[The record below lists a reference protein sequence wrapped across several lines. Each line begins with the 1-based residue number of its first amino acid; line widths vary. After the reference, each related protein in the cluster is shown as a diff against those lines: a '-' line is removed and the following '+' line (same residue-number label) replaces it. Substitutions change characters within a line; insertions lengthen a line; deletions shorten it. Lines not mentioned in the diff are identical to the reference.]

1 MKVTQ
6 LDNNWH
12 NLDNSEVIKSF
23 GLDVS
28 LGLDS
33 LKIKEQEKI
42 FGKNKLPKE
51 KQLSQLKIF
60 LSQFKSPLIYILIF
74 AGIITFV
81 LKEYTDA
88 LIISVAVIIN
98 TIVGFIQES
107 KSSKALNKLKKV
119 LSLKAIVLREGQIK
133 EIQAEDLV
141 PGDIIFLRPGDKVP
155 ADGRLIEVQE
165 LKINESALTGEWLP
179 AEKEQA
185 VLPAE
190 TSLADRDNMVYMGTI
205 VDAGKGKAI
214 VTGIGLKT
222 EIGQIT
228 NLVRETKEE
237 KTPYQKKLARFSKT
251 IGLIISLVCLAIF
264 AEGLITG
271 GGFIEMF
278 TTSVAVA
285 VASIPEG
292 LPAAMTVI
300 LAIGMQRIYKKEG
313 LVRKLSAAET
323 LGNTSVI
330 ATDKTGTLTE
340 AKMTVAG
347 VFAPSK
353 EDQKEVVKYGV
364 LCNEAFIE
372 NPEDDFDNWI
382 IRGTP
387 TEKAI
392 LENGYSYNLIKNDLN
407 KTYPK
412 LDEIIFS
419 SVYKYSVS
427 LRKDQNNNI
436 ICFKGSPEITL
447 LKSKYIKDDGR
458 IIEIDENK
466 RKELKNKYEEL
477 SALGY
482 RVLGIAFKET
492 DLENLPN
499 NHVGHKDIDNL
510 VFAGFIYLEDPVR
523 ESAKDALRICLEAGM
538 KTIIITGD
546 NKLTAKA
553 VANKLGLKVEDENI
567 LEGKEL
573 DKLSDEELD
582 QILEKIKIYA
592 RVEPRHKSRIVL
604 AWQRKGEIVAMTGD
618 GINDAPALKQANIGV
633 ALGSGTEVAKEV
645 ADLVLLS
652 DDFSVIVAAVE
663 EGRSILDNIRKVIT
677 YLLSDSFTEVI
688 LIGVAMFLG
697 LPLPVTAAQILW
709 INLIEDGLPGVAL
722 ALESKEDDLMKRKPQ
737 GLNVPLLN
745 KEMKI
750 IIFIIGLITDLA
762 LLSLYF
768 WLSNK
773 NLDLNYM
780 RTIIFACLAIDS
792 ISYVFC
798 CKSLRHNLW
807 KIKLFDN
814 KLLVW
819 SWIIGIIG
827 LLSAI
832 YIPSLNNILGTIPLG
847 LNAWAIVIVLAIIN
861 IVLIEGVKYYF
872 IARHK
877 TDQ

>member
-12 NLDNSEVIKSF
+12 NLDSSEVIKSF

-33 LKIKEQEKI
+33 LKIGEQEKI

-214 VTGIGLKT
+214 VIGTGLKT

-264 AEGLITG
+264 VEGLITG

-347 VFAPSK
+347 VFALSK
-353 EDQKEVVKYGV
+353 EDQEEVIKYGV

-392 LENGYSYNLIKNDLN
+392 LENGYSYNLIKNDLD

-419 SVYKYSVS
+419 S
-427 LRKDQNNNI
+427 
-436 ICFKGSPEITL
+436 
-447 LKSKYIKDDGR
+447 
-458 IIEIDENK
+458 
-466 RKELKNKYEEL
+466 
-477 SALGY
+477 
-482 RVLGIAFKET
+482 
-492 DLENLPN
+492 
-499 NHVGHKDIDNL
+499 
-510 VFAGFIYLEDPVR
+510 
-523 ESAKDALRICLEAGM
+523 
-538 KTIIITGD
+538 
-546 NKLTAKA
+546 
-553 VANKLGLKVEDENI
+553 
-567 LEGKEL
+567 
-573 DKLSDEELD
+573 
-582 QILEKIKIYA
+582 
-592 RVEPRHKSRIVL
+592 
-604 AWQRKGEIVAMTGD
+604 
-618 GINDAPALKQANIGV
+618 
-633 ALGSGTEVAKEV
+633 
-645 ADLVLLS
+645 
-652 DDFSVIVAAVE
+652 
-663 EGRSILDNIRKVIT
+663 
-677 YLLSDSFTEVI
+677 
-688 LIGVAMFLG
+688 
-697 LPLPVTAAQILW
+697 
-709 INLIEDGLPGVAL
+709 
-722 ALESKEDDLMKRKPQ
+722 
-737 GLNVPLLN
+737 
-745 KEMKI
+745 
-750 IIFIIGLITDLA
+750 
-762 LLSLYF
+762 
-768 WLSNK
+768 
-773 NLDLNYM
+773 
-780 RTIIFACLAIDS
+780 
-792 ISYVFC
+792 
-798 CKSLRHNLW
+798 
-807 KIKLFDN
+807 
-814 KLLVW
+814 
-819 SWIIGIIG
+819 
-827 LLSAI
+827 
-832 YIPSLNNILGTIPLG
+832 
-847 LNAWAIVIVLAIIN
+847 
-861 IVLIEGVKYYF
+861 
-872 IARHK
+872 
-877 TDQ
+877 

>member
-12 NLDNSEVIKSF
+12 NLDSSEVIKSF

-33 LKIKEQEKI
+33 LKIGEQEKI

-60 LSQFKSPLIYILIF
+60 LSQLKSPLIYILIF
-74 AGIITFV
+74 AGVITFF

-88 LIISVAVIIN
+88 LIISVAVVIN

-214 VTGIGLKT
+214 VIGTGLKT

-264 AEGLITG
+264 VEGLITG

-347 VFAPSK
+347 VFALSK
-353 EDQKEVVKYGV
+353 EDQEEVIKYGV

-392 LENGYSYNLIKNDLN
+392 LENGYSYNLIKNDLD

-427 LRKDQNNNI
+427 LRQNKNENL
-436 ICFKGSPEITL
+436 ICFKGSPEVTL
-447 LKSKYIKDDGR
+447 LKSKYVRIKNE
-458 IIEIDENK
+458 IIEIDQNRRE
-466 RKELKNKYEEL
+466 ELKVKYEEL

-482 RVLGIAFKET
+482 RVLGVAFKKT
-492 DLENLPN
+492 DLEKLPDD
-499 NHVGHKDIDNL
+499 HIGHADIDDL
-510 VFAGFIYLEDPVR
+510 VFSGFIYLEDPVR

-538 KTIIITGD
+538 KPIIITGD

-553 VANKLGLKVEDENI
+553 VANKLGLKAEDENI

-592 RVEPRHKSRIVL
+592 RVEPKHKSRIVL

-722 ALESKEDDLMKRKPQ
+722 AFESKEDDLMKRKPQ

-750 IIFIIGLITDLA
+750 IIFIIGLITDLI
-762 LLSLYF
+762 LLSLFF
-768 WLSNK
+768 WLSK
-773 NLDLNYM
+773 KSLDLNYM

-819 SWIIGIIG
+819 SWVIGIIG

-832 YIPSLNNILGTIPLG
+832 YIPGLNNLLGTTPLG
-847 LNAWAIVIVLAIIN
+847 LNAWAIIIVLAIIN
-861 IVLIEGVKYYF
+861 VALIEGVKYYF

-877 TDQ
+877 TD